1 METLVKKELK
11 QVSLRQALVNAVIP
25 TSSLSLIMFGLGIE
39 VEKVFESKWLLTEP
53 NRLGFSISSDEATW
67 YKQSVVCIESVLE
80 FLKINLKESFTQWL
94 VDNVDHNFCTIDG
107 KSTLRGVGIVVS
119 TTPGRHAQSLKPISR
134 QKRRAAK
141 EIVKG
146 EEIPITEL
154 LSMIRLRKQGY

>member
-1 METLVKKELK
+1 M
-11 QVSLRQALVNAVIP
+11 
-25 TSSLSLIMFGLGIE
+25 
-39 VEKVFESKWLLTEP
+39 
-53 NRLGFSISSDEATW
+53 
-67 YKQSVVCIESVLE
+67 LE

-119 TTPGRHAQSLKPISR
+119 TTPGRRAQSLKPISR